1 MLKRNTD
8 LDKDVK
14 EYIKDKIE
22 KGKTLIKTIEE
33 RNEIYARVLNTIVD
47 IQKDFI
53 RKGDQYLKPLKLSDI
68 ASIVDTHES
77 TISRITS
84 NKYVGTPRGTINMKS
99 FFSNKVESKDNKS
112 SVAVKDIISEI
123 IENEEKINPLS
134 DDTVKEIL
142 AAKDIK
148 ISRRTVAKYRK
159 MLKIPS
165 SFKRRL

>member
-1 MLKRNTD
+1 
-8 LDKDVK
+8 
-14 EYIKDKIE
+14 
-22 KGKTLIKTIEE
+22 
-33 RNEIYARVLNTIVD
+33 
-47 IQKDFI
+47 
-53 RKGDQYLKPLKLSDI
+53 
-68 ASIVDTHES
+68 
-77 TISRITS
+77 
-84 NKYVGTPRGTINMKS
+84 MKS